1 MSATKR
7 PSPSRQRADLMT
19 PDRQQMGEVLA
30 LRKAFFKI
38 MGAPNRA
45 LRPKRISSET
55 RTNGTEA
62 PRE

>member
-1 MSATKR
+1 MK
-7 PSPSRQRADLMT
+7 
-19 PDRQQMGEVLA
+19 GEVLA

-38 MGAPNRA
+38 MGAPKRA